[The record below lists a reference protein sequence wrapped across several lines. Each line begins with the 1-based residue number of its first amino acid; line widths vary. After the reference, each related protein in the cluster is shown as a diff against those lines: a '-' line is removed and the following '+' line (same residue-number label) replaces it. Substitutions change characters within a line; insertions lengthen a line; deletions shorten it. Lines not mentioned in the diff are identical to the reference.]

1 MDNHGAILGALFLLL
16 ITSTDLCAQQ
26 QDRAPRSFD
35 VQALV
40 IADDDIQALAERY
53 IMRELRLLPEI
64 TLVEEMAEW
73 ELRFNV
79 KVLTSIEG
87 ERLGFAMSVTAARL
101 HNVSLFKTIF
111 PDTTKHYLFDDL
123 LEGSYNFVHSF
134 LHVGPIDGLRKLCG
148 TAVRDIDINALEQRR
163 IFEEKRT
170 R

>member
-1 MDNHGAILGALFLLL
+1 MNTHKLFIGTLVLFLTIGTNSL
-16 ITSTDLCAQQ
+16 AQTHHEGSQ
-26 QDRAPRSFD
+26 HFT
-35 VQALV
+35 VKV
-40 IADDDIQALAERY
+40 IVDADDDIQALAERY
-53 IMRELRLLPEI
+53 ILRELRLLPEV

-148 TAVRDIDINALEQRR
+148 TAVRDIDINLLEQRR
-163 IFEEKRT
+163 KLEVKRT

>member
-1 MDNHGAILGALFLLL
+1 MDNYGAKRGALCIILV
-16 ITSTDLCAQQ
+16 TSTNLCAQQ

-53 IMRELRLLPEI
+53 IMRELRLVPEI

-87 ERLGFAMSVTAARL
+87 ERLGFAMSVTAARI
-101 HNVSLFKTIF
+101 HNVSLLKSIF
-111 PDTTKHYLFDDL
+111 PDTTTHSLIDDYLD
-123 LEGSYNFVHSF
+123 GSYDFIDTF
-134 LHVGPIDGLRKLCG
+134 LLQITASRNLFLFLR
-148 TAVRDIDINALEQRR
+148 RDA
-163 IFEEKRT
+163 
-170 R
+170 